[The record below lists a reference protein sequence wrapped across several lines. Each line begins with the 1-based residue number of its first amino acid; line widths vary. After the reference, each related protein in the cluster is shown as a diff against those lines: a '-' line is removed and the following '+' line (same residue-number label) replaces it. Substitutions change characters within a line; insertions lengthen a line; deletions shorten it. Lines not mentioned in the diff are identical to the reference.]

1 MTAEEPRPDPVPA
14 AGPAEP
20 DPGTTSP
27 ATGTAASAPGPAAT
41 DPGTPEAGSG
51 SSEVGSATGS
61 RAASA
66 SGSAQASSAAGSAEA
81 GRSGSAQAGSGSES
95 AEGSETGS
103 PQAGSGSRS
112 GAPLPDG
119 YGVPGVA
126 GGVADDDGEFGAPG
140 PPLSRR
146 NPFLIGLLG
155 GLGLLTAY
163 GIFLGLRNAASILV
177 LIFIALFLAI
187 GLNPAIV
194 RLRSWGFPRWLA
206 VTVMAL
212 TIVLLLCGGVLALI
226 PPLVTQTGQLID
238 NVPGFIQDLQ
248 RNKAINDL
256 IEQYDILN
264 KVQSAINA
272 GTVTNTLGGVVGGAK
287 LLFGTIFNVL
297 TVLVLVIYFMAA
309 FDRMKEG
316 AYALVPASR
325 RTRVRL
331 LTDEILTKVGAYM
344 VGAIAIA
351 VLAGISTWVLAVII
365 GLAYPFALAVVVA
378 VCDLIPQI
386 GATLGAVIVSLVGF
400 ADSLPNGLICL
411 GFFIV
416 YQQIENYLIYPN
428 VMRRSVKVSDVAAVT
443 AALLG
448 VGLFGVLGALI
459 AIPMVAA
466 IQLIVREVVNP
477 SMERK

>member
-1 MTAEEPRPDPVPA
+1 MTDEAPA
-14 AGPAEP
+14 
-20 DPGTTSP
+20 
-27 ATGTAASAPGPAAT
+27 
-41 DPGTPEAGSG
+41 
-51 SSEVGSATGS
+51 
-61 RAASA
+61 
-66 SGSAQASSAAGSAEA
+66 GSAQPAAPGS
-81 GRSGSAQAGSGSES
+81 
-95 AEGSETGS
+95 
-103 PQAGSGSRS
+103 S
-112 GAPLPDG
+112 GAETAAPAVAPPPDAR
-119 YGVPGVA
+119 PDEPRDA
-126 GGVADDDGEFGAPG
+126 AEEAHHSGEFGTPG
-140 PPLSRR
+140 PPLNRR
-146 NPFLIGLLG
+146 NPFLVGLLG
-155 GLGLLTAY
+155 GLGLLGAY
-163 GIFLGLRNAASILV
+163 GIFLGLQNAASILV

-194 RLRSWGFPRWLA
+194 RLRSWGLPRWLA

-212 TIVLLLCGGVLALI
+212 TVVLLLCGGVFALI
-226 PPLVTQTGQLID
+226 PPLITQTGELIK
-238 NVPGFIQDLQ
+238 NVPGFIQALQ
-248 RNKAINDL
+248 RNETINEL
-256 IEQYDILN
+256 IQQYDIVN
-264 KVQSAINA
+264 KVQGAIDA
-272 GTVTNTLGGVVGGAK
+272 GTVTNAFGGVVGGAK

-309 FDRMKEG
+309 FDRIKEG
-316 AYALVPASR
+316 AYALVPATR

-331 LTDEILTKVGAYM
+331 LTDEILSKVGAYM

-351 VLAGISTWVLAVII
+351 VLAGISTWVLALII

-386 GATLGAVIVSLVGF
+386 GATLGAVIVTLVGF
-400 ADSLPNGLICL
+400 ADSLTNGIVCL
-411 GFFIV
+411 VFFIV

-466 IQLIVREVVNP
+466 VQLIIREVVNP